1 MDVFVGGSALCV
13 GCEFTRESLLY
24 YKDNPY
30 MIAPDFLGLF
40 LGFLRRFNNF
50 NDTFFVYLDV
60 VGKTDSRH
68 WIINFHNNSVAEV
81 EISIVSRGEQQ
92 FYVLVINKLTKLIEF
107 KDGNVHAEDKEIIA
121 REIVHVLDPDA
132 TLDRLKCSPVTRSN
146 TRTKAG
152 NWAFTVNRKP
162 NAVRGW
168 SKDKFPDYAGA
179 TFLAFEVLKAI
190 DIECEREIPTICANL
205 DARLWLVCRVLCQLL
220 DDLNPKEHPCLSDEN
235 CRWKLEC
242 MKCDLKKWADGDE
255 AELTTDGWPMTDVCC
270 AVCLVDIRYNSSC
283 YYVHHLCC
291 NKQMHLSCFANMM
304 GKSTMKEEKCVY
316 CNVNQTKLPILTGG
330 LYVAL
335 WSFNQNKNSQSAMEQ
350 DGWRKAEMKY
360 LLRVYPELIGES
372 DSEENEEGVNEPSMD
387 RELDTIV
394 ELNVAEESADVL
406 PYVAA
411 EVTLEREVV
420 LTVEVGS
427 EVEQPVPQLSVG
439 RRRAL
444 PIQARVSSTL
454 AVVSPTG
461 GGLSNTVAVVSPTGG
476 VNHVVVD
483 GIEDAVQDHH
493 DRRRSIRMELSWI
506 PKEGYLPK
514 VALLSALGNLHVGSV
529 GGNEPSYL
537 WFGCQVF
544 AFEPKTVQS
553 EAKKLTPPVEMDLM
567 STTDLQLLLSTWFVP
582 VRPKVPFQCTK
593 CNRYYWNVTEYDQHL
608 EIYNAHGECKP
619 YHKNCLILRDRPSA
633 FFLHTKMV
641 LAMHEGPKPDEP
653 FDILD
658 AERRPQYLQN
668 KVSTNAMDTGKEVT
682 SAVKNFVIVMEFYL
696 DAREAFLS
704 HLSWQGG
711 SFWSKPEI
719 WKEESK
725 GGSMKEDLYQ
735 RADLDVLRFSLYPEC
750 VLFQFMA
757 PINHLEP
764 VYKKAFYSKRTSELE
779 KHKKRKLL
787 DVRCF
792 LLEE

>member
-60 VGKTDSRH
+60 VGDTESRQ
-68 WIINFHNNSVAEV
+68 WIIDFHNTHDANVG
-81 EISIVSRGEQQ
+81 ISIVSRGKQQ

-107 KDGNVHAEDKEIIA
+107 KDGNVHAEDEEQIA
-121 REIVHVLDPDA
+121 RSIVDVLDPEA
-132 TLDRLKCSPVTRSN
+132 TLDRLKGSQVTRSN

-152 NWAFTVNRKP
+152 NWALIVNQ
-162 NAVRGW
+162 NSNGVRGW

-190 DIECEREIPTICANL
+190 GCEREIPIIGANF
-205 DARLWLVCRVLCQLL
+205 DARLWLVRRVLCQLL
-220 DDLNPKEHPCLSDEN
+220 DDSNPKEHSRLSNEN
-235 CRWKLEC
+235 CRWKREC
-242 MKCDLKKWADGDE
+242 TKCDLTKWAEGAED
-255 AELTTDGWPMTDVCC
+255 ELTNDGCPPTDVCC
-270 AVCLVDIRYNSSC
+270 AVCLLAIRYDSGC

-291 NKQMHLSCFANMM
+291 NKRMHLSCFANMM
-304 GKSTMKEEKCVY
+304 GKSTMNEEKCVY

-330 LYVAL
+330 LYVAM
-335 WSFNQNKNSQSAMEQ
+335 WWFNQNKNTPSSVDQDCWQEQ
-350 DGWRKAEMKY
+350 DDWRKTQMKY

-476 VNHVVVD
+476 VNHMVVD
-483 GIEDAVQDHH
+483 GIEDAVEDHH
-493 DRRRSIRMELSWI
+493 DRRRSIRMESTWV

-514 VALLSALGNLHVGSV
+514 VASLSTLGNSHVGSV

-553 EAKKLTPPVEMDLM
+553 EAKKLTPPVEMELM
-567 STTDLQLLLSTWFVP
+567 STTDLHLLLSTWFVP
-582 VRPKVPFQCTK
+582 VRPKVPFQCAK
-593 CNRYYWNVTEYDQHL
+593 SNRYYWN
-608 EIYNAHGECKP
+608 
-619 YHKNCLILRDRPSA
+619 
-633 FFLHTKMV
+633 
-641 LAMHEGPKPDEP
+641 
-653 FDILD
+653 
-658 AERRPQYLQN
+658 
-668 KVSTNAMDTGKEVT
+668 
-682 SAVKNFVIVMEFYL
+682 
-696 DAREAFLS
+696 
-704 HLSWQGG
+704 
-711 SFWSKPEI
+711 
-719 WKEESK
+719 
-725 GGSMKEDLYQ
+725 
-735 RADLDVLRFSLYPEC
+735 
-750 VLFQFMA
+750 
-757 PINHLEP
+757 
-764 VYKKAFYSKRTSELE
+764 
-779 KHKKRKLL
+779 
-787 DVRCF
+787 
-792 LLEE
+792 